1 MSLCVFIQNKLTRIA
16 KVSRFKLEDY
26 NISSLILLH
35 LCSSR
40 HLVSLL
46 VPVIIAPIVVVC
58 LTLDMYQ
65 VVDLIA
71 LHDPLEMFYDAA

>member
-40 HLVSLL
+40 HLVSL
-46 VPVIIAPIVVVC
+46 PVIIAPIVVVC